1 MSIIT
6 SVTAVPNRMVI
17 VWRYLVVAGR
27 SGIEEAE
34 LARLLRPLS
43 LQRRQVDS
51 GEDRSSTMI
60 TEVLS
65 EMRALRLIKRDKN
78 GKVTLTTAAPDGD
91 DGTFLEFVEQCLL
104 HPERAEHHG
113 QGRVP
118 GALAW
123 LLMQDPTQPLTWG
136 HNYQADIE
144 ADCGPDTNSFDLT
157 DVARFQQF
165 VYWARYLGLAWRLE
179 LQGVNVVFPD
189 PTAAIT
195 RHIPSVTRGQGR
207 IPIQNVI
214 NELAQLLPVLEG
226 GTARLAVESYLPPDK
241 RRPDGQLSRSTSMAF
256 ERLEFLGRLVLE
268 RVADAPAIN
277 LDNIS
282 GLRAV
287 SHLTWQDRE
296 QS

>member
-1 MSIIT
+1 
-6 SVTAVPNRMVI
+6 MVI
-17 VWRYLVVAGR
+17 VWRYLFVAGR

-43 LQRRQVDS
+43 LQHRQVDS
-51 GEDRSSTMI
+51 DEDRSSTMI
-60 TEVLS
+60 TAVLS
-65 EMRALRLIKRDKN
+65 EMRALGLIKRDKN

-104 HPERAEHHG
+104 HPERAEQHG
-113 QGRVP
+113 QERVP

-123 LLMQDPTQPLTWG
+123 LLLQDPTQPLTWSQ
-136 HNYQADIE
+136 NYQANVE
-144 ADCGPDTNSFDLT
+144 ADCGSNIGAFDLT
-157 DVARFQQF
+157 DVARFQQL

-195 RHIPSVTRGQGR
+195 RHMPSVTGGQGR
-207 IPIQNVI
+207 IPIQNVM

-226 GTARLAVESYLPPDK
+226 GTARLAVESYLPQDK
-241 RRPDGQLSRSTSMAF
+241 RRPDGQLSRSTSIAF
-256 ERLEFLGRLVLE
+256 ERLELLGRLVLE
-268 RVADAPAIN
+268 RIADAPAIN
-277 LDNIS
+277 LDSIS

-287 SHLTWQDRE
+287 SHLTWQE
-296 QS
+296 GGQP